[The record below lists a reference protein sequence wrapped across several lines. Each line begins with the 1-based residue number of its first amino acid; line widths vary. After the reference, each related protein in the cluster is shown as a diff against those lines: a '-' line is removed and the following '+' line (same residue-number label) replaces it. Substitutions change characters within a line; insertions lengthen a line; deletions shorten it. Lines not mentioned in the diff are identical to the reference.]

1 MARTPTAPAR
11 TRADSRDPASFTGR
25 GARGLSFERRWTQP
39 GVHPYDE
46 LAWEFRTAEIK
57 NESGGTVFVQQD
69 VEVPTTWSQLAT
81 NVVVS
86 KYFRGHIGTPQREH
100 SVRQLIDRVV
110 NTIAA
115 WAATQRY
122 FHTDEDLATFKAELT
137 HLLVHQKM
145 AFNSPVWFNVGV
157 EPRPQCSACFINSV
171 EDTMPSIMDLA
182 KTEAMLFKYGSGA
195 GVNLSTIRGSK
206 EKMSGGGIASGPV
219 SFMKGFDAFAGVVK
233 SGGKT
238 RRAAKMVIL
247 DADHPDVL
255 DFIDS
260 KANEEKKA
268 WALIEAGYDP
278 SFTGEA
284 YASVFFQNANHSVR
298 VTDAFMRDVEA
309 GRPWQTHEVT
319 TGEVA
324 GTYQARDIFR
334 RMADAAWI
342 CGDPGIQYDTTINDW
357 HTCANTDRIYASNP
371 CSEYMFLNDTACNLA
386 SLNLMKF
393 VREDGEFDVDAYAYA
408 CRLTITAQEILV
420 DNASYPTPQ
429 IEQNSHRFRPLGL
442 GYANLGALL
451 MSRGLAYDSDE
462 GRAVAAA
469 LTAIMTGE
477 AYRQSAVIARDHGG
491 PFMEYPLNERPMLR
505 VIAKHRDA
513 AYRIPEA
520 GAPAEL
526 FEAARQAWDGALE
539 LGTAHG
545 YRNSQVTV
553 LAPTGTIAFMMDCD
567 TTGIEPDIALI
578 KYKKLVG
585 EGFLKIVNNTVP
597 GALRKLGYTPEQ
609 ADEIVQY
616 VNERET
622 IEGAPGLKPEH
633 LPVFDCAFKPVNGE
647 RSIHYMG
654 HVRMM
659 GATQPFLSGAISKTV
674 NMPEAATPEDIEAV
688 YDAGW
693 RLGLKAI
700 AIYRDGSKRS
710 QPLSTGKKKDGDAV
724 ESATLEDLRK
734 QLASAQAEA
743 KKPHRRRLPA
753 ERTAVTHKFDIAG
766 HEGYITVG
774 LYPDGQPGEI
784 FLKMAKEGSTVSGLM
799 DSFATT
805 VSVALQYG
813 VPLRDLVNKF
823 AHVRFEPA
831 GFTGNP
837 EIPIAK
843 STIDYIF
850 RWLGARFLPIDER
863 QSLGLITREEPDAP
877 AGAPAISS
885 PAAPAASAPEAPR
898 VSDTATPPTATA
910 VAEEAPR
917 AEARRDVLI
926 PFAEGTSNGN
936 GHANGHGNGHGN
948 GNVHATPVIRPL
960 NLGATRVSFEVSS
973 DSPSCADCGSIMV
986 RNGSCYKCLNCGSTS
1001 GCS

>member
-1 MARTPTAPAR
+1 
-11 TRADSRDPASFTGR
+11 
-25 GARGLSFERRWTQP
+25 
-39 GVHPYDE
+39 
-46 LAWEFRTAEIK
+46 
-57 NESGGTVFVQQD
+57 
-69 VEVPTTWSQLAT
+69 
-81 NVVVS
+81 
-86 KYFRGHIGTPQREH
+86 
-100 SVRQLIDRVV
+100 
-110 NTIAA
+110 
-115 WAATQRY
+115 
-122 FHTDEDLATFKAELT
+122 
-137 HLLVHQKM
+137 
-145 AFNSPVWFNVGV
+145 
-157 EPRPQCSACFINSV
+157 
-171 EDTMPSIMDLA
+171 
-182 KTEAMLFKYGSGA
+182 
-195 GVNLSTIRGSK
+195 
-206 EKMSGGGIASGPV
+206 
-219 SFMKGFDAFAGVVK
+219 
-233 SGGKT
+233 
-238 RRAAKMVIL
+238 
-247 DADHPDVL
+247 
-255 DFIDS
+255 
-260 KANEEKKA
+260 
-268 WALIEAGYDP
+268 
-278 SFTGEA
+278 
-284 YASVFFQNANHSVR
+284 
-298 VTDAFMRDVEA
+298 
-309 GRPWQTHEVT
+309 
-319 TGEVA
+319 
-324 GTYQARDIFR
+324 
-334 RMADAAWI
+334 
-342 CGDPGIQYDTTINDW
+342 
-357 HTCANTDRIYASNP
+357 
-371 CSEYMFLNDTACNLA
+371 
-386 SLNLMKF
+386 
-393 VREDGEFDVDAYAYA
+393 
-408 CRLTITAQEILV
+408 
-420 DNASYPTPQ
+420 
-429 IEQNSHRFRPLGL
+429 
-442 GYANLGALL
+442 
-451 MSRGLAYDSDE
+451 
-462 GRAVAAA
+462 
-469 LTAIMTGE
+469 
-477 AYRQSAVIARDHGG
+477 
-491 PFMEYPLNERPMLR
+491 MEYPLNERPMLR
-505 VIAKHRDA
+505 VIGKHRDA

-520 GAPAEL
+520 GAPTEL
-526 FEAARQAWDGALE
+526 FAAARQAWDGALE
-539 LGTAHG
+539 LGTANG

-585 EGFLKIVNNTVP
+585 EGFLKIVNQTVP

-616 VNERET
+616 VNDRET

-633 LPVFDCAFKPVNGE
+633 LSVFDCAFKPVNGE

-674 NMPEAATPEDIEAV
+674 NMPEAATAQDIEAV

-710 QPLSTGKKKDGDAV
+710 QPLSTGKKKDGDVV
-724 ESATLEDLRK
+724 ESATLEELRK
-734 QLASAQAEA
+734 QLVSAQAEA

-863 QSLGLITREEPDAP
+863 QSLGLITREEPEAP
-877 AGAPAISS
+877 AFGTSALGATS
-885 PAAPAASAPEAPR
+885 ASAPEAPR
-898 VSDTATPPTATA
+898 ASDPATPPTATA
-910 VAEEAPR
+910 VAEDAPEAPR

-926 PFAEGTSNGN
+926 PFAEGTSSGNGHTNGHSNGN
-936 GHANGHGNGHGN
+936 G
-948 GNVHATPVIRPL
+948 HATPVIRPL